1 MAILETCLC
10 CSLLVASAV
19 AGIYALI
26 AYVVAFT
33 IELWWILEAE
43 VTLPAPAYVLCAG
56 YFFVFILSALLLHGL
71 TVKRT
76 LYLLGW
82 LFMVGSFTFPEAG
95 LVLFMTFHFWQV
107 KSLNGLTELICWVC
121 RLVCNIAGLLCVQSL
136 YSTWKEEKIVLRR
149 LQALN
154 MASILTENGSSSTS
168 IAGNGHSKNGIV
180 QAAGYTNA
188 AFVGSN
194 TSLSNIVTVASGPKR
209 ARSPSVSHQHMGLTS
224 HYPGT
229 QHFRVLSMPSMV
241 SEFNAATFNDMLAA
255 GLLGDMEPPRF
266 KLNRSQSL
274 GDLSGGDLWR
284 LNSYA
289 SPPAALVPVSD
300 FTQSLDRRV
309 LRCNARLRRAGSMDE
324 LNNLRYCH
332 SAGGSLYC
340 KGRLYNVLQ
349 SPDFCV
355 YGQPKFVNKS
365 RTSLSE
371 SDDLQKYRDIA
382 L

>member
-19 AGIYALI
+19 AGIYALV

-56 YFFVFILSALLLHGL
+56 YFFIFILSALLLHGL

-82 LFMVGSFTFPEAG
+82 LFMVGMFTFPEAG

-107 KSLNGLTELICWVC
+107 KSLNGLTELICWAC
-121 RLVCNIAGLLCVQSL
+121 RLICNIAGLICVQSL
-136 YSTWKEEKIVLRR
+136 YSTWKEEKVVLRR

-154 MASILTENGSSSTS
+154 MASVLAESGSSASN
-168 IAGNGHSKNGIV
+168 IATNGHPKNGIV

-188 AFVGSN
+188 AFMGSTN
-194 TSLSNIVTVASGPKR
+194 SLSSIASFVNRANP
-209 ARSPSVSHQHMGLTS
+209 ARSPVAHRHINPGS
-224 HYPGT
+224 HYSGNQ
-229 QHFRVLSMPSMV
+229 QHFRIPNAPGIV
-241 SEFNAATFNDMLAA
+241 SEFNAATFNGMLAA
-255 GLLGDMEPPRF
+255 GMLRDIEQPQYRLS
-266 KLNRSQSL
+266 RSQSL
-274 GDLSGGDLWR
+274 GDLSNSDLWR
-284 LNSYA
+284 MNSYTTMDYT
-289 SPPAALVPVSD
+289 SIPVNA
-300 FTQSLDRRV
+300 TQSLDRRM
-309 LRCNARLRRAGSMDE
+309 LRYNTRLRRAGSMDE

-332 SAGGSLYC
+332 NGGGSLCYA
-340 KGRLYNVLQ
+340 RRVYNVLQ
-349 SPDFCV
+349 PRDFCL
-355 YGQPKFVNKS
+355 YEQPKFVNKS

-371 SDDLQKYRDIA
+371 SDDLQKYRDVA